1 MVNENIVIQQT
12 EKWIKSVVIDL
23 NFCPFASKALLQKS
37 IGYSVLCDQV
47 GVSLI
52 LETLLK
58 EYKLLDEQKNTET
71 SFIILTEAFTD
82 FKSYL
87 TLVKKAEQHLQKNN
101 YDGVYQIA
109 SFHPNYCFAGSSESD
124 PANYTNRSPY
134 PMLHIL
140 REESLTKAL
149 NLYPHPENIPD
160 NNIELA
166 HKKGLAYMQMLRL
179 ACFDV

>member
-1 MVNENIVIQQT
+1 MQNNKLVIQQT

-23 NFCPFASKALLQKS
+23 NFCPFASKAMLKKS
-37 IGYSVLCDQV
+37 ISYTVLNEPINS
-47 GVSLI
+47 SLV
-52 LETLLK
+52 LETLLN
-58 EYKLLDEQKNTET
+58 EYRLLDEQLSRET
-71 SFIILTEAFTD
+71 SFVILTGNFTD

-87 TLVKKAEQHLQKNN
+87 SLVKKAEQHLKKNN
-101 YDGVYQIA
+101 YDGIYQLA
-109 SFHPNYCFAGSSESD
+109 SFHPNYCFAGSDERD

-134 PMLHIL
+134 AMLHIL

-149 NLYPHPENIPD
+149 SLYPHPEKIPE

-166 HKKGLAYMQMLRL
+166 HTKGLAYMQMLRL

>member
-1 MVNENIVIQQT
+1 MQKNNLTIQQT

-37 IGYSVLCDQV
+37 IGYTVLNEQV
-47 GVSLI
+47 DTSLV

-58 EYKLLDEQKNTET
+58 EYQLLDTQKKIET
-71 SFIILTEAFTD
+71 SFIILTDAFTD

-87 TLVKKAEQHLQKNN
+87 TLIKKAEQHLQKNK
-101 YDGVYQIA
+101 YDGIYQLA
-109 SFHPNYCFAGSSESD
+109 SFHPNYCFADSDEND

-134 PMLHIL
+134 PMLHVL
-140 REESLTKAL
+140 REDSLSKAL
-149 NLYPHPENIPD
+149 SLYPHPEKIPD
-160 NNIELA
+160 NNIKLA
-166 HKKGLAYMQMLRL
+166 HEKGLAYMQMLRL